1 MDDLLPKPSPKAQLK
16 LALEWLRMMEIESP
30 VDATPST
37 AAGSSRSKRSLPYG
51 VPGIGKG
58 RREALLRV
66 RMEAKTG
73 FFQEPSM
80 RLLFSTLEIKVAI

>member
-1 MDDLLPKPSPKAQLK
+1 MK
-16 LALEWLRMMEIESP
+16 LALEWLRMMDIESP

-37 AAGSSRSKRSLPYG
+37 AARIFQIKESLPYG

-66 RMEAKTG
+66 RMEARTG

-80 RLLFSTLEIKVAI
+80 RLLFSTLETKAAI